1 MKKNSKSLDTYGLH
15 KKGMKFKTHL
25 ILFVVL
31 NKMDLDPLCR
41 FDILIRQLYK
51 LLKTL
56 C

>member
-1 MKKNSKSLDTYGLH
+1 MKKNSKSLDTYNLQ

-25 ILFVVL
+25 ILLVVL
-31 NKMDLDPLCR
+31 KKKDLDPLCR
-41 FDILIRQLYK
+41 FDLLIGQLYK